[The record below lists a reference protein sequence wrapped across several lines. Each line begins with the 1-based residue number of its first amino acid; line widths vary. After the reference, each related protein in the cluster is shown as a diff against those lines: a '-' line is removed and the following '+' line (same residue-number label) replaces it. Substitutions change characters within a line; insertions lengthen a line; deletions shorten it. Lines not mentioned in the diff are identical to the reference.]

1 MKKEKGIPDDSSFS
15 VKLKLFVEEIEKK
28 KIQVTITLKY
38 ILYRMFCPCKC
49 KTLPN
54 DLKLLDNVR
63 KKMAEDLDIVE
74 IMDKINQI
82 DLIKKVLF
90 DP

>member
-1 MKKEKGIPDDSSFS
+1 MFA
-15 VKLKLFVEEIEKK
+15 EEIEKK

-54 DLKLLDNVR
+54 DIKLLDNVR

-82 DLIKKVLF
+82 ELIKKVLF
-90 DP
+90 DPKQRKVIELVKK

>member
-1 MKKEKGIPDDSSFS
+1 MFA
-15 VKLKLFVEEIEKK
+15 EEIEKK

-54 DLKLLDNVR
+54 DIKLLDNVR

-82 DLIKKVLF
+82 ELIKKVLF
-90 DP
+90 DPKQRKVIELVKKQSITE

>member
-1 MKKEKGIPDDSSFS
+1 MKMFA
-15 VKLKLFVEEIEKK
+15 EEIEKK

-54 DLKLLDNVR
+54 DIKLLDNVR

-82 DLIKKVLF
+82 ELIKKVLF
-90 DP
+90 DPKQRKVIELVKK